1 MMYKRLFLIK
11 KIIERL
17 TEKRR
22 FIQVIS
28 GPRQVGKTTLVHQ
41 SLEESGLDSHYAT
54 ADEPGGKDTI
64 WIGQQWEVSRR
75 LGKDVIVLDEV
86 QKIPGWSESVKRH
99 WDEDTRFKNPLK
111 VVLLG
116 SSPLLM
122 QTGMTESLAGRF
134 ELIRVTHWSFTE
146 MREAFDFSLDDY
158 VYFGGYPGAAE
169 LIRDE
174 NRWRR
179 YVNDALIETSVARD
193 VLLMTR
199 VDKPA
204 LLRQL
209 FHLACESSGQILS
222 FQKMTGQLQ
231 DAGNTTTLAHY
242 LELLAG
248 SGLVLGL
255 SKFSGTV
262 LRQRASSPK
271 LQVLNNAL
279 MSAVSQTGFEAA
291 RRDPQVWG
299 RWIESAIGAH
309 LVNGAA
315 KEDVD
320 VFYWREGQREVDFVL
335 RKGKRITAIEVK
347 SGRRRGRL
355 LGMQVFS
362 ERHKPHATLLV
373 GADGIPVAEFLQR
386 PVGEW
391 AG

>member
-1 MMYKRLFLIK
+1 MYKRLFLIN

-17 TEKRR
+17 AEKRR

-41 SLEESGLDSHYAT
+41 SLAESGLDSHYAT
-54 ADEPGGKDTI
+54 ADEPGGKDAT
-64 WIGQQWEVSRR
+64 WIGQQWEMSRR
-75 LGKDVIVLDEV
+75 LGKDVLVLDEV
-86 QKIPGWSESVKRH
+86 QKIPGWSEFVKRN

-122 QTGMTESLAGRF
+122 QTGMTESLTGRF

-146 MREAFDFSLDDY
+146 MREAFDFGLDDY
-158 VYFGGYPGAAE
+158 VYFGGYPGAAD

-174 NRWRR
+174 DRWRR
-179 YVNDALIETSVARD
+179 YVNDSLIETSVARD

-255 SKFSGTV
+255 SKFSGKI

-271 LQVLNNAL
+271 LQVLNNTL
-279 MSAVSQTGFEAA
+279 MSAVSQTGFEVA
-291 RRDPQVWG
+291 RTDPQAWG
-299 RWIESAIGAH
+299 RWVESAIGAH

-315 KEDVD
+315 EEGVD

-335 RKGKRITAIEVK
+335 RKGKRITAMEVK
-347 SGRRRGRL
+347 SGRRRDRL
-355 LGMQVFS
+355 LGMKAFADL
-362 ERHKPHATLLV
+362 HKPHATLLV
-373 GADGIPVAEFLQR
+373 GAEGIPVAEFLR
-386 PVGEW
+386 HSVGEW